1 MAHDDTKQAMRASF
15 MKNIILQNVPK
26 KVHIKRKKV
35 TLKETYHVF
44 PELVFHQILCTY
56 T

>member
-1 MAHDDTKQAMRASF
+1 MAHDDIKQAMRVSF

-35 TLKETYHVF
+35 ILKETYRVF
-44 PELVFHQILCTY
+44 PELVFHQISCTY